1 MKILCWLALLTILS
15 ACASKPINSS
25 VSVEWDYIARA
36 ADRSSATYVEGASI
50 RKLGDKVKLWEM
62 LDYEEGRQLGSKE
75 VLSFKSLK
83 EHDCKEKRYRGLSI
97 IFYSKN
103 MGKGVIV
110 YSNNDTRPW
119 KSVITGSTN
128 EASFKYACGG
138 VK

>member
-1 MKILCWLALLTILS
+1 MKILCWLVLLTILS
-15 ACASKPINSS
+15 ACASKPISSS

-36 ADRSSATYVEGASI
+36 ADHSSATYVEGTSI

-62 LDYEEGRQLGSKE
+62 LDYEEGRDLGSKQ
-75 VLSFKSLK
+75 VLSLKSLK
-83 EHDCKEKRYRGLSI
+83 EHDCKEKIYRGLSI

-103 MGKGVIV
+103 MGKGAIV

-119 KSVITGSTN
+119 KKVIAGSIN

-138 VK
+138 